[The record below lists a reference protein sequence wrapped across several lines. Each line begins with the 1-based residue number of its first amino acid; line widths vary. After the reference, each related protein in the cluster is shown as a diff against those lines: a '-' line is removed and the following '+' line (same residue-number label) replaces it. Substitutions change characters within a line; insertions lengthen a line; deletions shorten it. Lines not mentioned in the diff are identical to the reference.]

1 MLKKMFTKSLE
12 ITLTCEYSIIFFNTE
27 KYA

>member
-12 ITLTCEYSIIFFNTE
+12 ITLTWENSTIFFNTE
-27 KYA
+27 KYP

>member
-12 ITLTCEYSIIFFNTE
+12 IILTWENPTIFFNTE
-27 KYA
+27 KFP